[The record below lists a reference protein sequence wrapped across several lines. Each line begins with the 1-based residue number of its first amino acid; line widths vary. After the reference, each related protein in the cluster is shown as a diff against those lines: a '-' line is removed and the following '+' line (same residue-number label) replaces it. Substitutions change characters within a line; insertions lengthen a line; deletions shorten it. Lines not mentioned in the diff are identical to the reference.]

1 MKVSWIVTDSNSA
14 PQKVEPYISGV
25 EFTAKPDYKYYA
37 ERLSQTASRITE
49 VFGWEEKDIMMGS
62 QQATLF
68 DNAFDRPSA
77 PKKKEE
83 PPADTPPKSPP
94 KAKNMKLSDFF

>member
-1 MKVSWIVTDSNSA
+1 MKHLRVTLIIIIQDGR
-14 PQKVEPYISGV
+14 ISGV

-37 ERLSQTASRITE
+37 ERISQTASRITE

-68 DNAFDRPSA
+68 DGAFDRPSA
-77 PKKKEE
+77 PKKKDETPKE
-83 PPADTPPKSPP
+83 PPKEPP